1 MNIIITGPPAAGK
14 GTMSRYIEEH
24 YNIPTVAT
32 GEILR
37 QEIKKGTQMG
47 EIAKALIEKGDFVP
61 DDVVIRI
68 IKNSTKDMN
77 NGWVLDGF
85 PRNTTQ
91 AIAYDK
97 MLAEANSKIDLVI
110 EIDVEDD
117 KIIERI
123 TGRIVCP
130 KCSRSYHISYAKPKV
145 EGYCDDCKVK
155 LEKRVDDTEEFIKH
169 RLEIYHRET
178 KPILDYYAAKGNIA
192 FVQSHV
198 NDVNETF
205 TRIDKVFEEQ
215 NRNKINNEI

>member
-14 GTMSRYIEEH
+14 GTMSRYIQEH

-37 QEIKKGTQMG
+37 QEIKKDTDLGR
-47 EIAKALIEKGDFVP
+47 IAKALIEKGDFVP
-61 DDVVIRI
+61 DDVVIQI
-68 IKNSTKDMN
+68 IKNVTEKLND
-77 NGWVLDGF
+77 GWVLDGF
-85 PRNTTQ
+85 PRNTAQ

-97 MLAEANSKIDLVI
+97 MLAKANSQIDLVI

-117 KIIERI
+117 KIVERI
-123 TGRIVCP
+123 IGRVVCP
-130 KCSRSYHISYAKPKV
+130 KCSRSYHTSYAKPKK
-145 EGYCDDCKVK
+145 EDYCDDCNVK
-155 LEKRVDDTEEFIKH
+155 LEKRADDTEEFIRH

-178 KPILDYYAAKGNIA
+178 KPILDYYASKDNIA

-205 TRIDKVFEEQ
+205 ALIDKVFEER
-215 NRNKINNEI
+215 NRNKSK

>member
-37 QEIKKGTQMG
+37 QEIKKGTEFGKM
-47 EIAKALIEKGDFVP
+47 AKELIEKGDFVP
-61 DDVVIRI
+61 DYVVIQI
-68 IKNSTKDMN
+68 IKNVTKDMN

-85 PRNTTQ
+85 PRNITQ
-91 AIAYDK
+91 AIEYDK
-97 MLAEANSKIDLVI
+97 MLAEVNSKIDLVI
-110 EIDVEDD
+110 EIDVEDE

-123 TGRIVCP
+123 SGRVVCP
-130 KCSRSYHISYAKPKV
+130 KCSRSYHLTYAKPIN
-145 EGYCDDCKVK
+145 EGYCDDCHVK
-155 LEKRVDDTEEFIKH
+155 LEKRADDTEEYIKH

-178 KPILDYYAAKGNIA
+178 KPIIKYYTSKDNIS

-198 NDVNETF
+198 DDIKETYAG
-205 TRIDKVFEEQ
+205 IDKVFADY
-215 NRNKINNEI
+215 NKK

>member
-37 QEIKKGTQMG
+37 QEIKNGTELG
-47 EIAKALIEKGDFVP
+47 KIAKSLIEKGDFVP
-61 DDVVIRI
+61 DDVVIQI
-68 IKNSTKDMN
+68 IKNITKDMN

-85 PRNTTQ
+85 PRNISQ

-97 MLAEANSKIDLVI
+97 MLAEANSNIDLVI

-123 TGRIVCP
+123 TGRVVCP
-130 KCSRSYHISYAKPKV
+130 KCSRSYHTSYAKPVK
-145 EGYCDDCKVK
+145 EGYCDDCNVK
-155 LEKRVDDTEEFIKH
+155 LEKRADDTEQFIKH

-178 KPILDYYAAKGNIA
+178 KPILDYYASKDNIA
-192 FVQSHV
+192 FVQSHI

-205 TRIDKVFEEQ
+205 ALIDKVFQ
-215 NRNKINNEI
+215 NRNKNKNK

>member
-14 GTMSRYIEEH
+14 GTMSRYIQEH

-37 QEIKKGTQMG
+37 QEIKKGTELG
-47 EIAKALIEKGDFVP
+47 DIAKNLIEKGDFVP
-61 DDVVIRI
+61 DDVVIQI
-68 IKNSTKDMN
+68 IKNVTATMK

-85 PRNTTQ
+85 PRNTAQ

-110 EIDVEDD
+110 EIDVEDE
-117 KIIERI
+117 KVIERI

-130 KCSRSYHISYAKPKV
+130 KCSRSYHITYARPIR
-145 EGYCDDCKVK
+145 EGLCDDCNVP
-155 LEKRVDDTEEFIKH
+155 LEKRPDDTEEYIKH

-178 KPILDYYAAKGNIA
+178 KPILEYYASKDNIA

-198 NDVNETF
+198 NDVKETYVL
-205 TRIDKVFEEQ
+205 IDKVFADYD
-215 NRNKINNEI
+215 KAKDL